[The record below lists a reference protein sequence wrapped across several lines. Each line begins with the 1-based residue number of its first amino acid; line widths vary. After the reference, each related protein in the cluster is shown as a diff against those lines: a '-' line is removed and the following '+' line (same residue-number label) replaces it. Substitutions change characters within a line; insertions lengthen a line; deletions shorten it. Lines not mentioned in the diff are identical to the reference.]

1 VIAAESSPEVKSA
14 VAKGA
19 NVITVD
25 GADGKPN
32 VSLGWWWM
40 GDQVG
45 TAIKAH
51 PAFGDFPCEDVMT
64 PLWFRLIKDKGM
76 KLPAAGVKPN
86 DMIIVGE
93 GGTACFVYLVE
104 RKEGSSRILSC
115 NGLDILSG
123 TPEGKSLLLNFIR
136 YLKN

>member
-1 VIAAESSPEVKSA
+1 
-14 VAKGA
+14 
-19 NVITVD
+19 
-25 GADGKPN
+25 
-32 VSLGWWWM
+32 
-40 GDQVG
+40 
-45 TAIKAH
+45 
-51 PAFGDFPCEDVMT
+51 MT

-76 KLPAAGVKPN
+76 KLPAAGVDPK

-93 GGTACFVYLVE
+93 GGTACFVYLAE

-123 TPEGKSLLLNFIR
+123 TPEGNSLLLNFIR